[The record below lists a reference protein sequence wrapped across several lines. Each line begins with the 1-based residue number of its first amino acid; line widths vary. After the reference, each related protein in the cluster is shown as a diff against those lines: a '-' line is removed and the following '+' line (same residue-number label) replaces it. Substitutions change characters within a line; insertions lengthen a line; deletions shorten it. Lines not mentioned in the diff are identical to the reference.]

1 MILLFGACGA
11 AYILLTLPFFLMKLA
26 DLPRWQKL
34 TGVLLYWIASWWLAE
49 ALFSLGQLNLNWQE
63 GYDSMRKLDAFI
75 SALNTGTPLPEIR
88 YDFLWT
94 QQRLA
99 FISCVAGVCCIIT
112 AALLAVNPY
121 KKYTWIV
128 FLVAPLW
135 FGGSFLWSRTAER
148 KFMSRVWRTSLL
160 AGLKF
165 EIETARAKGIPDP
178 LIAGNLS
185 ESRALFRFGYE
196 NIRTGRESVRRT
208 LESLKNLKGR
218 VEIQQA
224 KEVLKKTD
232 CICGPAED
240 KTASATSSSAAFRIL
255 YRDAVRNG
263 TAEVVRLLD
272 TARTNE
278 GRVCAMAILFRLDPE
293 AFRMETLAIMPGEVH
308 FRRDGKGWT
317 EPAEK
322 IRLHPERLEK
332 APFDELFSLENGTD

>member
-34 TGVLLYWIASWWLAE
+34 TGVLLYWIASWGLAE

-63 GYDSMRKLDAFI
+63 GYDSMQKLDAFI

-88 YDFLWT
+88 YDFLWR

-99 FISCVAGVCCIIT
+99 SISCVAGVCWIIT

-135 FGGSFLWSRTAER
+135 FGGSLLWNMRTER
-148 KFMSRVWRTSLL
+148 TRNSRVWRFVQFG
-160 AGLKF
+160 GLKSG
-165 EIETARAKGIPDP
+165 IEAARTKGIPDS

-185 ESRALFRFGYE
+185 ESRALFGFTYE
-196 NIRTGRESVRRT
+196 NSRHGRESVRRT
-208 LESLKNLKGR
+208 LESLKNLSGR
-218 VEIQQA
+218 IEIQQA
-224 KEVLKKTD
+224 KEVLKKAD

-240 KTASATSSSAAFRIL
+240 KTASATSPSAAFHIL

-263 TAEVVRLLD
+263 TAEIIRLLH

-278 GRVCAMAILFRLDPE
+278 GCVCAMAILFRLDPE
-293 AFRMETLAIMPGEVH
+293 AFRMGTLAIMRGKVH
-308 FRRDGKGWT
+308 FRRDGKSWT
-317 EPAEK
+317 EPAEE

-332 APFDELFSLENGTD
+332 VPFDELFSLENGTD